1 MLCLD
6 VRTVFLL
13 WISHWLVLHNEDKIN
28 TSCLYSNYS
37 NALILSPLYM
47 SDSVLDTKTSMI
59 SLTHVFLYSF
69 SKYSLSQNLLL
80 EALKEVLKA

>member
-1 MLCLD
+1 
-6 VRTVFLL
+6 
-13 WISHWLVLHNEDKIN
+13 
-28 TSCLYSNYS
+28 
-37 NALILSPLYM
+37 M